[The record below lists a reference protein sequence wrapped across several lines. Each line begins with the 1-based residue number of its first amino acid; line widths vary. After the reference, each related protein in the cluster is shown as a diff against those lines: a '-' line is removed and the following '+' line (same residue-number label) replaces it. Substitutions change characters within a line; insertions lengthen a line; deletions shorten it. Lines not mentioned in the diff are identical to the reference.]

1 MYVFNAKLRYL
12 EISHTCTF
20 FFLQGCDG
28 DWQNLL
34 TSKRHHESG
43 KQLSFV
49 LGIENI
55 SPETHENNKK
65 DNGKP
70 KLNVKSPLFKHM
82 SHIFLGMNIFFVK
95 LIYKK
100 NF

>member
-1 MYVFNAKLRYL
+1 MPNYVSLKFRMPVP
-12 EISHTCTF
+12 

-82 SHIFLGMNIFFVK
+82 SHIFLG
-95 LIYKK
+95 K
-100 NF
+100 NVFS